1 MEMESPRSP
10 EAEIGHRVED
20 LWEVAEPQLS
30 PSEKLNSC
38 FEDITVASFHR
49 PLGSQDALKKN
60 LSPVRKRRTFLDFL
74 ILYANMSLAGIHG
87 DIYASPRDHI
97 CASLHNWALPIAD
110 PLFKTRSEIGVGL
123 FSSDFDESDDPG
135 QGFREVIIV
144 LIFYLE
150 FFYKYLFKL
159 KDFDKGSYNKDMI
172 WWSTEGTII
181 QCCLQTVL
189 FFTPGVWL
197 DII

>member
-1 MEMESPRSP
+1 MVI
-10 EAEIGHRVED
+10 ALVEGSFSF
-20 LWEVAEPQLS
+20 LRRAKEEPF
-30 PSEKLNSC
+30 SC
-38 FEDITVASFHR
+38 
-49 PLGSQDALKKN
+49 QKKKN
-60 LSPVRKRRTFLDFL
+60 LSGLPYSLCQYVYGR
-74 ILYANMSLAGIHG
+74 LAGIHG

-110 PLFKTRSEIGVGL
+110 PLFKTSLQFAVAEDAYALVLQWRCMHKWACRSEIGVGL

-159 KDFDKGSYNKDMI
+159 KDFDKGSYNKDLI

-189 FFTPGVWL
+189 FFTPGVRL

>member
-49 PLGSQDALKKN
+49 PLGSQDMCLLTSDFALMIPRYV
-60 LSPVRKRRTFLDFL
+60 LER
-74 ILYANMSLAGIHG
+74 LAGIHG

-110 PLFKTRSEIGVGL
+110 PLFKTRS
-123 FSSDFDESDDPG
+123 
-135 QGFREVIIV
+135 
-144 LIFYLE
+144 
-150 FFYKYLFKL
+150 
-159 KDFDKGSYNKDMI
+159 YNKDMI